1 MKDLIR
7 SEIRKLSTT
16 RTPYAMLLGA
26 TAMIILGVVG
36 TVHDASIAQLSVPL
50 HQQMFLGVVRFVMP
64 VFPLALGIRMFTE
77 EFRHGSIVPT
87 LLASPDRRQVL
98 MAKVAVMVG
107 VAMVFVAA
115 SVAVATGLGWALVSA
130 KGVAIT
136 VAVAP
141 LLAEIGRILVVTVL
155 WSAIGVGVGLVVK
168 HQVAAAVGTLLWLF
182 VGENLVGALSTGI
195 ARYLPVHAAYG
206 VFGGEVGMLAPMA
219 AGIVLTAWT
228 AVALGAGAVVMER
241 RDIA

>member
-7 SEIRKLSTT
+7 SEFRKLSTT

-26 TAMIILGVVG
+26 TAMIILGVIG
-36 TVHDASIAQLSVPL
+36 TVHDASIAQLRVPL
-50 HQQMFLGVVRFVMP
+50 HQQVFLGVVRFVMP

-87 LLASPDRRQVL
+87 LLANPDRRQVL
-98 MAKVAVMVG
+98 MAKVTVMVG
-107 VAMVFVAA
+107 AAMLFVAV
-115 SVAVATGLGWALVSA
+115 SVAVATGLGWALLSA

-136 VAVAP
+136 VAAVP
-141 LLAEIGRILVVTVL
+141 MLAEIGRILVVTVL
-155 WSAIGVGVGLVVK
+155 WAAIGVGVGLVVK

-182 VGENLVGALSTGI
+182 VGENLVGALSTSI
-195 ARYLPVHAAYG
+195 ARYLPVHAAYS
-206 VFGGEVGMLAPMA
+206 VFGGDVGMLAPMT
-219 AGIVLTAWT
+219 AGIVLAAWT
-228 AVALGAGAVVMER
+228 AVALGAGAVVMQR

>member
-7 SEIRKLSTT
+7 SEVRKLGTT

-26 TAMIILGVVG
+26 TAMIILGVIG
-36 TVHDASIAQLSVPL
+36 TVHDASIPQLRVPL

-64 VFPLALGIRMFTE
+64 VFPLALGIRMFTD

-87 LLASPDRRQVL
+87 LLASPDRLRVL
-98 MAKVAVMVG
+98 TAKVAVMVG
-107 VAMVFVAA
+107 AAVVFVVV
-115 SVAVATGLGWALVSA
+115 SVAIATGLGWALVSA
-130 KGVAIT
+130 KGAAIT
-136 VAVAP
+136 VAAVP
-141 LLAEIGRILVVTVL
+141 MLGEIGRILVVTVL
-155 WSAIGVGVGLVVK
+155 WAAIGVGVGLVVK
-168 HQVAAAVGTLLWLF
+168 HQVAAAVGALIWLLA
-182 VGENLVGALSTGI
+182 GENIVGAVFSGI

-206 VFGGEVGMLAPMA
+206 VFGGQVGSLAPMA

-228 AVALGAGAVVMER
+228 AVALGAGAAVMRR